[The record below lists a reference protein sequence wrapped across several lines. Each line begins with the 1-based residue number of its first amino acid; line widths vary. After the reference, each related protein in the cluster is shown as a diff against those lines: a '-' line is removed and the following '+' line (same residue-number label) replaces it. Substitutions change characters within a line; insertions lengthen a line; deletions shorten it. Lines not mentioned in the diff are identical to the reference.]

1 MSYDTMNIVWR
12 CADSPAPVPMLT
24 GDDVAML
31 PPRDFERLRD
41 MGLLRP
47 GDTVGHVICRDCGD
61 DHLAEV
67 MRIVYPDGTVRFFA
81 VCPKNGRVEIPR
93 ERLLQW
99 TMDFTPLLAAIMSAL
114 GSSEKPQEVVP
125 GRVWN
130 LGRAALVGQSRPLW
144 AVRGL
149 SWPDAAAIAQAVPK
163 GRSPVVFV
171 LGQLPDGEI
180 LDIPSDSL
188 IEARTVSDLD
198 AKGLSVSTAAIDSQL
213 RGNPPEPVAK
223 KAKKRGQR
231 TAAIDAIKQAL
242 REHLRAARDHAY
254 SSRDHDE
261 GPNLLP
267 RPSQQQLADQLK
279 VHVSSVSRAINDPSD
294 KEIAILWEAANDIEK
309 VMKFKS

>member
-12 CADSPAPVPMLT
+12 CADGPAPVPMLT

-31 PPRDFERLRD
+31 PPQEFERLRD
-41 MGLLRP
+41 TGLLRS
-47 GDTVGHVICRDCGD
+47 GDTAGHVTCRDCGD
-61 DHLAEV
+61 DHVVEV
-67 MRIVYPDGTVRFFA
+67 MRSVYPDGSVRFFA
-81 VCPKNGRVEIPR
+81 VCPENGRIEILR
-93 ERLLQW
+93 ERLLQC
-99 TMDFTPLLAAIMSAL
+99 TLDFTPLLAAIMSAL
-114 GSSEKPQEVVP
+114 GSSGKPQDVVT

-149 SWPDAAAIAQAVPK
+149 SWPDAASISQSVPK

-171 LGQLPDGEI
+171 LGQLPDGGI
-180 LDIPSDSL
+180 LGVPSDSL
-188 IEARTVSDLD
+188 IEARTVIHLD
-198 AKGLSVSTAAIDSQL
+198 AEGLSVSITVINSQL

-223 KAKKRGQR
+223 KPKKRGQR
-231 TAAIDAIKQAL
+231 TAAIDSIKQAL

-254 SSRDHDE
+254 SSRNHDD

-267 RPSQQQLADQLK
+267 RPSQEQLADQLK

>member
-1 MSYDTMNIVWR
+1 MSSDTMDTVWR

-31 PPRDFERLRD
+31 PHREFERLRE

-47 GDTVGHVICRDCGD
+47 GDTTGHVMCRDCGN
-61 DHLAEV
+61 DHVVEV
-67 MRIVYPDGTVRFFA
+67 MRNVYSDGSVRFFA
-81 VCPKNGRVEIPR
+81 VCPGNGRIEIPR

-99 TMDFTPLLAAIMSAL
+99 MLDFTPLLAAIMSAL
-114 GSSEKPQEVVP
+114 GSSGKLQEIVP

-130 LGRAALVGQSRPLW
+130 IGRAALVGQSRPLW

-149 SWPDAAAIAQAVPK
+149 SWPDAASISQSVPK

-171 LGQLPDGEI
+171 LGQLPDGGI
-180 LDIPSDSL
+180 LGVPSDSL
-188 IEARTVSDLD
+188 IEARTVIHLD
-198 AKGLSVSTAAIDSQL
+198 AKGLSISAAVIDSQL

-231 TAAIDAIKQAL
+231 TAVIDSIKQAL

-254 SSRDHDE
+254 FSRDYDD
-261 GPNLLP
+261 GPKLLP

-294 KEIAILWEAANDIEK
+294 KEISILWEIANDLDQ